1 MMMIMFISAKI
12 SQAQRTKT
20 VAIHNDLEGDLSVG
34 YYCKSGMMILDTRVW
49 HQVDQDLFALN
60 LISLASLDAQNES
73 GEYRKWI
80 LQA

>member
-1 MMMIMFISAKI
+1 MMIMFISAKI

-60 LISLASLDAQNES
+60 LICLAVRYL
-73 GEYRKWI
+73 
-80 LQA
+80 L